1 MYKAVARL
9 PYLERNACT
18 GQNIYLHSNKLVIS

>member
-9 PYLERNACT
+9 PYFKRNACT
-18 GQNIYLHSNKLVIS
+18 GQNIYLHSNKFVIN